1 MPLDLIKASVIAKIP
16 PATAI
21 NGIALIAVLNAKL
34 EAAAACWD
42 KLILVV
48 VVVAVF
54 VAIL

>member
-21 NGIALIAVLNAKL
+21 NGIALIAVDNAKL

-42 KLILVV
+42 RLILVV

-54 VAIL
+54 VAML